1 MSKSKLMIVFKDSLA
16 GTPEKLRYR
25 VYINSVQIGEGLVI
39 QNRDIASYQITWH
52 ENRLVIDEERVIV
65 PKQSYDYVEVK
76 VVAANG
82 SEKVIGRH
90 NHLRP
95 TNTTVTLVSPW
106 VRVPLAGGG
115 MFEGDFFEVEYN
127 IKRKGHNLFA
137 KIIIKDIPR
146 KIVLTALK
154 YRGSKK
160 WAKDMEVTSKH
171 LTMKEKTTTYKIGT
185 FKCST
190 FVHDVLTEVGIAI
203 PWVEHG
209 KSKYIPFYSRISPP
223 TASHLENY

>member
-1 MSKSKLMIVFKDSLA
+1 MSKSKLLIVFKDSLA

-25 VYINSVQIGEGLVI
+25 VYINSVQIGEGVVI

-52 ENRLVIDEERVIV
+52 ENRLVIDAGRAIV
-65 PKQSYDYVEVK
+65 PKQPFDYVEVK

-95 TNTTVTLVSPW
+95 TNTTVALVSPW

-115 MFEGDFFEVEYN
+115 TFEGDFFEVEYN
-127 IKRKGHNLFA
+127 VSLKSKNLFA
-137 KIIIKDIPR
+137 KVVIKDIPR

-160 WAKDMEVTSKH
+160 WAKKSRSKSIF
-171 LTMKEKTTTYKIGT
+171 KIQ
-185 FKCST
+185 K
-190 FVHDVLTEVGIAI
+190 
-203 PWVEHG
+203 
-209 KSKYIPFYSRISPP
+209 
-223 TASHLENY
+223 